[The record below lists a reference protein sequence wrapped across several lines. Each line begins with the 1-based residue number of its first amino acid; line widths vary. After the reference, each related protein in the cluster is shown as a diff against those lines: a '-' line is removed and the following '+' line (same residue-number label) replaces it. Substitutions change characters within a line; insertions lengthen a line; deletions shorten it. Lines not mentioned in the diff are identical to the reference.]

1 MTEQLRFAA
10 TFVLM
15 IRGEQPGPRYAAAAV
30 TVSSAPTYA
39 WHKTSYACFL
49 GSGSGDNVVVPL
61 FFFFFLFFLPSA
73 FLLRGRREEEKKLD
87 AVVCVKTYC
96 SFWGEGKV

>member
-30 TVSSAPTYA
+30 TVSTAPTYA
-39 WHKTSYACFL
+39 WHKTPYACFL
-49 GSGSGDNVVVPL
+49 GSSSGDNVVAPL
-61 FFFFFLFFLPSA
+61 FFFLFFFFSSIGVSLA
-73 FLLRGRREEEKKLD
+73 GKKRGEKNWTLSS
-87 AVVCVKTYC
+87 V
-96 SFWGEGKV
+96 